1 MFSTFHAIKSFC
13 SPGSF
18 YRPKWQTLLPF
29 NIPQLGKSL
38 PFHIPKV
45 WKRYPFR
52 AEHPHMDY
60 NYRGFFSGP
69 LLCYKKA
76 SKDRWKNEKHKRFPS
91 PLESARGYCNHHA
104 VTSHHCFAH
113 FQKWKSSGL
122 VKERGRG
129 GGEKPC
135 LPHNHFLTCLS
146 SLSVFKFEMAEG
158 HWPMIKA
165 FGEKPGGRGGGYC
178 HIYGL

>member
-69 LLCYKKA
+69 L
-76 SKDRWKNEKHKRFPS
+76 
-91 PLESARGYCNHHA
+91 
-104 VTSHHCFAH
+104 
-113 FQKWKSSGL
+113 
-122 VKERGRG
+122 
-129 GGEKPC
+129 
-135 LPHNHFLTCLS
+135 FLTRSNLPRFNRNGKVFIRALTINCCFTAPIYSFLWYNKTNWKRQQRNSSIRYRQRIAATLDITKNVLVVLS
-146 SLSVFKFEMAEG
+146 SFLILPSLFFIINLLG
-158 HWPMIKA
+158 
-165 FGEKPGGRGGGYC
+165 
-178 HIYGL
+178 